1 MQVFPALE
9 IPSFGFLYIAVA
21 LNHIVGLELAAQ
33 ENVLLVNEAVAHIT
47 ERPEKLAMPLFQVGG
62 VKRIR
67 FGKLHQISDGHVAG
81 FGKNG
86 RTYRIEDT
94 ISL

>member
-1 MQVFPALE
+1 MVQVFPALE

-47 ERPEKLAMPLFQVGG
+47 ERPENSPCLCSKSEVSSEYASGSSIG
-62 VKRIR
+62 DKR
-67 FGKLHQISDGHVAG
+67 
-81 FGKNG
+81 
-86 RTYRIEDT
+86 RTRRRIW
-94 ISL
+94 